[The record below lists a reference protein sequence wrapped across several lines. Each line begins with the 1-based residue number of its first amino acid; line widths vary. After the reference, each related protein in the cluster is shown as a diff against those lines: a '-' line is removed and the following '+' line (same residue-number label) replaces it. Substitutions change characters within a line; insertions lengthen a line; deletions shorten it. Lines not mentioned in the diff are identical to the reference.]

1 MFARV
6 RPLLMKA
13 NTCRMLAM
21 PVRQIHPRGYTNF
34 EDHES
39 WIFNEINFALHAAK
53 NTDNLAFVYGKYGEA
68 MTDRQIMY
76 GFNYICMNN
85 LEKNEAFWETIV
97 PLVKKQLATLDRQTT
112 RSFYMAVEGAAGMW
126 LQDDEFWKIVE
137 EKFVDEGLWRYFTLE
152 ESARMLC
159 CFARVGR
166 GSDEIIELLEKHF
179 IKHRKGLTPLTIEIA
194 SQGFNKINKGSE
206 ILKRVLADPTTELP
220 ALE

>member
-1 MFARV
+1 MLARG
-6 RPLLMKA
+6 MQ
-13 NTCRMLAM
+13 CRMMPLVQQ
-21 PVRQIHPRGYTNF
+21 PVRMIHARGYTNF

-53 NTDNLAFVYGKYGEA
+53 NTENIAFVYAKYGEA

-85 LEKNEAFWETIV
+85 LDKNEQFWNDIV
-97 PLVKKQLATLDRQTT
+97 PLVKKQLETLDRETC

-137 EKFVDEGLWRYFTLE
+137 EKFVDEGLWRYFSLE

-159 CFARVGR
+159 MFARVGR
-166 GSDEIIELLEKHF
+166 GSDEIIDLLEKHF

-206 ILKRVLADPTTELP
+206 ILKRVLADPNTELP